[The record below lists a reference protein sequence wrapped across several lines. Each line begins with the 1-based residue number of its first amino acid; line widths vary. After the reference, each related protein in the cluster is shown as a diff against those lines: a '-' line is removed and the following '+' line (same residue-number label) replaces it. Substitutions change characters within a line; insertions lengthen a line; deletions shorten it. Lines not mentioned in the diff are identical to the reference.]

1 MGQMSPDDFATVPIS
16 PPAAGERVDEPIG
29 AVLGTRYRVESLLGR
44 GGMSSVYLATDTLLG
59 RAVALKVFSSD
70 LADASDLDRQSGE
83 IRLLAS
89 LNHPALVTAFDAV
102 TDDDGRLALVL
113 EFVDG
118 VDLRTALKPGAL
130 DRALVARIG
139 ADVADALAY
148 VHDRSIVHRDLKPGN
163 VLLPHRAPG
172 DTGPRAKLADFGIA
186 RLLDATR
193 LTTNGSTL
201 GTAGYLS
208 PEQALG
214 AEVGTASDVY
224 SLGLVLLECLT
235 GVTEFPGTVVE
246 SALARVSRDPVLPE
260 YLGDEWTAV
269 IASMTARDPRDRAS
283 AADAGA
289 RMRALAHAAAPAG
302 DSASA
307 VGDPAGEAA
316 TVAFAPRDSPTK
328 AYPSSTESLPAAADA
343 ATIAYGS
350 ASAGSTGAVTVAY
363 DSTTAG
369 SMDAATVAYRST
381 TPAASATGSSP
392 RASSSDVFRP
402 APAAVPDGTSAS
414 APSGGSVPGTNPADD
429 SRRRLSRRTAVV
441 AVIVGAILLAV
452 VLAVALPPL
461 LAGSPTDPAPTYP
474 VVEGELGEHLDQLQ
488 RSVEQ

>member
-16 PPAAGERVDEPIG
+16 PPAAGQQVDEPIG
-29 AVLGTRYRVESLLGR
+29 AVLGTRYRVGSLLGR

-59 RAVALKVFSSD
+59 RTVALKVFSSD
-70 LADASDLDRQSGE
+70 LADAADLDRQSGE

-102 TDDDGRLALVL
+102 TDADGRVALVL

-118 VDLRTALKPGAL
+118 VDLRTALKSGAL
-130 DRALVARIG
+130 DRSLVARIG

-148 VHDRSIVHRDLKPGN
+148 VHARSIVHRDLKPGN

-214 AEVGTASDVY
+214 ADVGTPSDVY

-235 GVTEFPGTVVE
+235 GATEFSGTAVE

-260 YLGDEWTAV
+260 HLGDEWTAV
-269 IASMTARDPRDRAS
+269 LASMTARDPRNRAS

-289 RMRALAHAAAPAG
+289 RMRALANASTPP
-302 DSASA
+302 SASEIA
-307 VGDPAGEAA
+307 AGTAAGTAADGSVNGSAAEAA
-316 TVAFAPRDSPTK
+316 THESP
-328 AYPSSTESLPAAADA
+328 
-343 ATIAYGS
+343 G
-350 ASAGSTGAVTVAY
+350 
-363 DSTTAG
+363 
-369 SMDAATVAYRST
+369 DAATVVFSPGDSPTVAFPASAGARDSSDTPTVAYGAAAQG
-381 TPAASATGSSP
+381 PAASDAAASRTAATEI
-392 RASSSDVFRP
+392 FRP
-402 APAAVPDGTSAS
+402 AVASVAPPAAPSA
-414 APSGGSVPGTNPADD
+414 APTRAATTATPTPTPTPTDPA
-429 SRRRLSRRTAVV
+429 SRPRRSRLTLVIAAVV
-441 AVIVGAILLAV
+441 AAVIVAV
-452 VLAVALPPL
+452 VLALALPPL
-461 LAGSPTDPAPTYP
+461 LSGGPTPAPTYP
-474 VVEGELGEHLDQLQ
+474 VIEGELGEHLDQLQ